1 MALQLLLLPRDES
14 LLWPT
19 ERELLASANQLIHL
33 NPKHPSFAWAKAQ
46 NPNLKPA
53 EGAQLQAE
61 TILLSPMSALDEAR
75 RLVDRLL
82 GPGGCPWDQ
91 QQTHESLK
99 RFLIEESY
107 ELLDAIDQQSQAA
120 IIEELGDVLL
130 QPLLH
135 AQIAAKD
142 GRFSTDEVAFGL
154 IDKLV
159 RRHPHVF
166 GEVVAETS
174 DQVLSNWDAIK
185 KAEKGE
191 ATSILDGVPTAMPSL
206 LRAFEIS
213 KRAARAGFE
222 WPNLEGVYDKLHEEL
237 EELAAA
243 LKTGDV
249 QEIESEIGD
258 LLFTIV
264 NVARWVKV
272 EPEEALRQMVTRFS
286 ARFKAMQA
294 AAKIPLDELSS
305 AQWDELWNEAKVA
318 TRKGVP

>member
-33 NPKHPSFAWAKAQ
+33 NPNHPSFAWAKAL

-107 ELLDAIDQQSQAA
+107 ELLDAIDRQSQTA

-130 QPLLH
+130 QPILH

-142 GRFSTDEVAFGL
+142 GRFSTEEVAYGL

-166 GEVVAETS
+166 GEVVADTA

-185 KAEKGE
+185 KTEKGE
-191 ATSILDGVPTAMPSL
+191 STSILDGVPTAMPSL
-206 LRAFEIS
+206 LRAFEVS

-243 LKTGDV
+243 LKTRDA
-249 QEIESEIGD
+249 QEIQSEIGD

-286 ARFKAMQA
+286 ARFKAMEA